1 MMLTRLWIV
10 AAIVCAMLVRLTIDV
25 AISVIDVVLNCSAL
39 SMAIIVML
47 VRLWVMTVTI
57 IVVFVCPSVDT
68 AIIVM
73 MLIWLDTF
81 NELLSSLF
89 VAVVLIDSALSV
101 AIIVML
107 DGYSLADVGSG
118 SRYWPVA
125 LTRAVN

>member
-1 MMLTRLWIV
+1 MLTRLWIV

-73 MLIWLDTF
+73 MLIWLDTGMATIIIIRCCSAHRLGSQCGYHRDARW
-81 NELLSSLF
+81 LL
-89 VAVVLIDSALSV
+89 A
-101 AIIVML
+101 
-107 DGYSLADVGSG
+107 
-118 SRYWPVA
+118 R
-125 LTRAVN
+125 